1 MTDRGNRHNVLKQIA
16 WFKNGRLLRSVKNP
30 DPKDPEEALG
40 PLVIE
45 KAVAKDGGNYTCVI
59 NVVLRAVLE
68 YNVSDITPVSG
79 MSYDKESCV
88 ILSNKYN
95 KNYPLYREQTA

>member
-1 MTDRGNRHNVLKQIA
+1 MTDRGNRHNVLQQIA
-16 WFKNGRLLRSVKNP
+16 WFKNGRMLRRVKNP
-30 DPKDPEEALG
+30 NPADPEKALG

-45 KAVAKDGGNYTCVI
+45 EAIAKDGANYTCVI

-79 MSYDKESCV
+79 KSYWMRPWPKTE
-88 ILSNKYN
+88 YN
-95 KNYPLYREQTA
+95 MKNHT

>member
-1 MTDRGNRHNVLKQIA
+1 MTDRGNRHNLLKQIA
-16 WFKNGRLLRSVKNP
+16 WFKNGRMLRSVKNP
-30 DPKDPEEALG
+30 NPADPEKALG

-45 KAVAKDGGNYTCVI
+45 EAIAKDGGNYTCVI

-79 MSYDKESCV
+79 KSYWMRPWPKTE
-88 ILSNKYN
+88 YN
-95 KNYPLYREQTA
+95 MKNHT

>member
-1 MTDRGNRHNVLKQIA
+1 MYLSRLPGL
-16 WFKNGRLLRSVKNP
+16 KNGRMLRSVKNP
-30 DPKDPEEALG
+30 NPTDPEKALG

-45 KAVAKDGGNYTCVI
+45 EAIAKDGGNYTCVI

-79 MSYDKESCV
+79 KSYWISPWPKTE
-88 ILSNKYN
+88 YN
-95 KNYPLYREQTA
+95 MKNHT